1 MLPATCS
8 KQGVLLAEWTATVL
22 VIIPEAGKG
31 MDNTV
36 YSPPSFIVKKEF
48 KTTIIFDSL
57 YM

>member
-36 YSPPSFIVKKEF
+36 YSLPSFTARKDLKP
-48 KTTIIFDSL
+48 
-57 YM
+57 